1 MPFRRIEQ
9 LEQRTERFKGL
20 VVEQSVLDNQVRV
33 VTKRMEGVR
42 SISLGFLVATGP
54 MDEPRDRGGVAH
66 LTEHLMFNGTGRR
79 DADEIARMM
88 DSTGGQVSGFTSR
101 DYTCFTMTVLDD
113 YRTYLIDLMGDIL
126 LNSQFSNN
134 AVQQEKETVIRELSA
149 QLDRPDV
156 CAHERLKAHIWQGHP
171 LGRPIGG
178 TIASVAG
185 LQQQDVIDFF
195 STNYQP
201 RRLIIA
207 AAGNVNHQDLA
218 NNVADAFWMMK
229 DDGRISSRP
238 PRPAFQGGV
247 TVECKG
253 VSHVYFSIGLKAAP
267 FAAIERY
274 LIHLL
279 VVILGG
285 GLSSRLFRKLRQELG
300 LVYEIH
306 AEYQA
311 YRDDGV
317 IVIEGST
324 TPELLQ
330 TVLAQ
335 IFIEIKGMAL
345 QLLPVTEEELWIA
358 KMQLKGQ
365 HIIAQENSHT
375 CMSSLATQAFYFNR
389 FIDSEEILSQ
399 IQQVDLEQMNII
411 SANVLRGGLTD
422 SAITLVGPSCESVC
436 NTTALEKLLR
446 EFQ

>member
-1 MPFRRIEQ
+1 M
-9 LEQRTERFKGL
+9 
-20 VVEQSVLDNQVRV
+20 VEQSVLDNQIRV

-42 SISLGFLVATGP
+42 SISLGFLMAAGP
-54 MDEPRDRGGVAH
+54 MDEPEDRSGIAH

-88 DSTGGQVSGFTSR
+88 DTTGGQVNGFTSR
-101 DYTCFTMTVLDD
+101 DYTCFTTTVLDD
-113 YRTYLIDLMGDIL
+113 YRTYLIDLMGDLL
-126 LNSQFSNN
+126 LNSQFAEN
-134 AVQQEKETVIRELSA
+134 AVHQEKETIDRELSA

-156 CAHERLKAHIWQGHP
+156 CAHERLKAHVWQGHP

-185 LQQQDVIDFF
+185 LQQRDVIDFHGR
-195 STNYQP
+195 NYQP

-207 AAGNVNHQDLA
+207 AAGNVNHQDLVSNA
-218 NNVADAFWMMK
+218 ADAFWTMK
-229 DDGRISSRP
+229 DNGEIDARL
-238 PRPAFQGGV
+238 PRPSFHGGV
-247 TVECKG
+247 TVKCTG
-253 VSHVYFSIGLKAAP
+253 ASHVYFSIGLKSAP
-267 FAAIERY
+267 YTAIERY
-274 LIHLL
+274 LIHLF

-330 TVLAQ
+330 TVLFQ
-335 IFIEIKGMAL
+335 IFLEIKGMAL
-345 QLLPVTEEELWIA
+345 QMLPVSEEELWIA
-358 KMQLKGQ
+358 KMQLKGR

-389 FIDSEEILSQ
+389 FIDSEEILFQ
-399 IQQVDLEQMNII
+399 IQQVDLEGMNHIT
-411 SANVLRGGLTD
+411 ANILSDGLTD
-422 SAITLVGPSCESVC
+422 AAITLVGPSCEPVC